1 MRQHIILFY
10 LLSALIIS
18 NDSIG
23 QTRFAA
29 PVDISNGSVSG
40 VTSLDAADF
49 NGDGLLDV
57 VVMEGGKHSAK
68 RTFAWFEQK
77 NAHHWRRHEL
87 GTAHQLD
94 SFLGSARCDDM
105 DSDGDPDI
113 VFTSDNHTL
122 GPVKVIVAENP
133 GGIKI
138 FEPWKL
144 NVIATFEG
152 AHANDMQIADM
163 NNDRR
168 KDIIIRHKSPN
179 TIRILFQQSGN
190 EWRVRSIRTE
200 QLGNE
205 GFAVGN
211 LDGDTTMDISANG
224 CWFKAP
230 ANPMN
235 EEYEL
240 FCFDTTF
247 ARINPNTKEDIGD
260 INGDKRNDVII
271 SPAEGYYNG
280 NNHVLAWY
288 EASGNPE
295 TPSNWTQH
303 IIRSN
308 YNWAHSVKL
317 VDIDNDGDI
326 DVISGKAWSPS
337 CITIFFNNKCDFS
350 KELVVIEGRGIYSGA
365 IKDVDNDGD
374 VDIIGEDTY
383 SNQSHPWYY
392 ENQLLSNIKKVSGVF
407 K

>member
-1 MRQHIILFY
+1 
-10 LLSALIIS
+10 
-18 NDSIG
+18 
-23 QTRFAA
+23 
-29 PVDISNGSVSG
+29 VSG

-77 NAHHWRRHEL
+77 SADEWIRHEL

-94 SFLGSARCDDM
+94 SFLGSARCGDI

-122 GPVKVIVAENP
+122 GPVRVIVALNP
-133 GGIKI
+133 GGIQV
-138 FEPWKL
+138 FGMWKL
-144 NVIATFEG
+144 NTIATLEG

-168 KDIIIRHKSPN
+168 KDIIIRHKAPN
-179 TIRILFQQSGN
+179 TIRILFQQWNN
-190 EWRVRSIRTE
+190 EWRVRSLRTE

-211 LDGDTTMDISANG
+211 LDGDTTMDISVNG

-230 ANPMN
+230 ADPLNN
-235 EEYEL
+235 EYEL
-240 FCFDTTF
+240 FCFDTVF

-260 INGDKRNDVII
+260 INGDGRNDVII
-271 SPAEGYYNG
+271 SPAEGYYEG
-280 NNHVLAWY
+280 KNHVLAWY
-288 EASGNPE
+288 EAPVNPE
-295 TPSNWTQH
+295 KSSNWIQH

-308 YNWAHSVKL
+308 YNWAHLVRL
-317 VDIDNDGDI
+317 VDIDNDGDL
-326 DVISGKAWSPS
+326 DVVSAKAWPPAS
-337 CITIFFNNKCDFS
+337 ITIFLNNNGDFS
-350 KELVVIEGRGIYSGA
+350 DSLVVVEGKGIYSGA
-365 IKDVDNDGD
+365 IKDIDNDGD

-383 SNQSHPWYY
+383 SNQSRPWYY
-392 ENQLLSNIKKVSGVF
+392 KNLLVQ
-407 K
+407 